1 LILARSA
8 TDIRPVQAS
17 ARRNRTIRGSSHHV
31 SFKTV
36 TIAGALTGVVLVLS
50 ACDVATAAPISFAGP
65 AVVAPQTMITDVR
78 ARARVRRHYRGR
90 SGVGPSAILGM
101 FGAVIGAAAL
111 ANSYD
116 NYSNY
121 SYGGLNNY
129 GYSPGYGGGGGYG
142 GRGGF
147 GGGSGGHAGGGG
159 HGGGG
164 HGGHAGGGGHGG
176 GGRGGHR

>member
-1 LILARSA
+1 MFRSRQSTVAGVLA
-8 TDIRPVQAS
+8 
-17 ARRNRTIRGSSHHV
+17 
-31 SFKTV
+31 
-36 TIAGALTGVVLVLS
+36 GVLLLLS

-65 AVVAPQTMITDVR
+65 AVAAPQTMIIDVR

-90 SGVGPSAILGM
+90 SSVGPSAILGM
-101 FGAVIGAAAL
+101 FGAVMGAAAL

-147 GGGSGGHAGGGG
+147 AGDRSGFGGGRGGHA
-159 HGGGG
+159 
-164 HGGHAGGGGHGG
+164 GG

>member
-1 LILARSA
+1 MFRS
-8 TDIRPVQAS
+8 RQS
-17 ARRNRTIRGSSHHV
+17 
-31 SFKTV
+31 TV
-36 TIAGALTGVVLVLS
+36 AGALAGVLLLLS
-50 ACDVATAAPISFAGP
+50 ACEVATAAPISFAGP
-65 AVVAPQTMITDVR
+65 AVAAPQTMITNVR
-78 ARARVRRHYRGR
+78 ARARVRRHYHGR

-101 FGAVIGAAAL
+101 FGAVMGAAAL

-129 GYSPGYGGGGGYG
+129 GYSPGYGGGGGGGGGYG

-147 GGGSGGHAGGGG
+147 AGGRGRHAGGGG
-159 HGGGG
+159 H
-164 HGGHAGGGGHGG
+164 AG

>member
-1 LILARSA
+1 MSRS
-8 TDIRPVQAS
+8 RQS
-17 ARRNRTIRGSSHHV
+17 A
-31 SFKTV
+31 
-36 TIAGALTGVVLVLS
+36 IAGVLTGILLVFPVSDL
-50 ACDVATAAPISFAGP
+50 AKAAPVIFVGT
-65 AVVAPQTMITDVR
+65 AVVAPKAEIVEVR
-78 ARARVRRHYRGR
+78 YRGHVRHHYRGR

-129 GYSPGYGGGGGYG
+129 GYSPGYGGGGGFGGGRGGGGHVGG

-147 GGGSGGHAGGGG
+147 VGGRGGGG
-159 HGGGG
+159 HV
-164 HGGHAGGGGHGG
+164 G